1 MPTLLRRHL
10 GLLLLA
16 AIGAL
21 LVAVPQ
27 IDLAI
32 AGLFHDPIDGFYLRD
47 NPLVRLVFHGVPW
60 ITRTVVVG
68 LMLFLLAAWTIWRR
82 RAFFSRQRRA
92 ALYLLLV
99 MIIGPGLLVNTLFK
113 DQWGRARPSQVEQ
126 FGGTKQF
133 TRAAIPADQCAKNCS
148 FVSGHASVGFFF
160 LAFAYVW
167 PRRRV
172 LWLVTGTA
180 LGLGIGLV
188 RIMQGGHFF
197 SDVIF
202 CGIVVYLSARVLHAA
217 MFRPAAESRV

>member
-1 MPTLLRRHL
+1 MPTLLRRRL

-82 RAFFSRQRRA
+82 RADFFPQRRA
-92 ALYLLLV
+92 PPHPSRGMV
-99 MIIGPGLLVNTLFK
+99 HGPG
-113 DQWGRARPSQVEQ
+113 
-126 FGGTKQF
+126 
-133 TRAAIPADQCAKNCS
+133 
-148 FVSGHASVGFFF
+148 
-160 LAFAYVW
+160 
-167 PRRRV
+167 
-172 LWLVTGTA
+172 
-180 LGLGIGLV
+180 
-188 RIMQGGHFF
+188 
-197 SDVIF
+197 
-202 CGIVVYLSARVLHAA
+202 
-217 MFRPAAESRV
+217 